1 MLVQENNQI
10 SKFYMSGPAL
20 INCIINTQ
28 SAGTFVGSL
37 DLKLK
42 TIQECK
48 HQKVTLCTSILFK
61 KCQALYR

>member
-42 TIQECK
+42 TI
-48 HQKVTLCTSILFK
+48 
-61 KCQALYR
+61 